1 MYGSGCSPNSD
12 MLPNGIWF
20 GRIEQASAES
30 VEFDLM
36 CFGPSP
42 GEPGNV
48 VTVTNDSTRLRT
60 VPVWDATLV
69 HAIGPDG
76 GWEPVPYSTWYPD
89 PGREP
94 YCPPEGCWDVW
105 LYVNDRMITEIVQIY
120 FQ

>member
-76 GWEPVPYSTWYPD
+76 GWEPVPYST
-89 PGREP
+89 
-94 YCPPEGCWDVW
+94 
-105 LYVNDRMITEIVQIY
+105 
-120 FQ
+120 

>member
-1 MYGSGCSPNSD
+1 
-12 MLPNGIWF
+12 
-20 GRIEQASAES
+20 
-30 VEFDLM
+30 M

-42 GEPGNV
+42 GEPDNMV
-48 VTVTNDSTRLRT
+48 IVTNDKH
-60 VPVWDATLV
+60 
-69 HAIGPDG
+69 HAAHRGGVGWRHWCMQSHPDG

-120 FQ
+120 FR

>member
-94 YCPPEGCWDVW
+94 YCPPEGCWACGS
-105 LYVNDRMITEIVQIY
+105 T
-120 FQ
+120 